1 MKKIGIVGA
10 GAIGSF
16 FARSV
21 NDKFKSLA
29 RIVAICDTNTDA
41 AKKLSSSLPGK
52 PQVLP
57 LDKLIVKSDLIIEAA
72 SPAVS
77 AKVCKA
83 ALTKGKDVLIMS
95 IGGLLTSYKSLFEL
109 AKKKKATIVLPSGA
123 ICGLDGIKAASI
135 GKIQRVS
142 LTTRK
147 PPKGLKGAPFIIKN
161 RIDLDSVDKEQVIFN
176 GTANDA
182 VKAFPKNINVS
193 ALLSIAALGPK
204 KTKVK
209 IITSPEYMVNSH
221 EIEVEGDFGR
231 LITKTENV
239 PSPENPKTSFL
250 APLSAVAALRE
261 LLEPSRK
268 IGT

>member
-16 FARSV
+16 FAKSV
-21 NDKFKSLA
+21 SKEFKSLA
-29 RIVAICDTNTDA
+29 KVVAVCDTNTES
-41 AKKLSSSLPGK
+41 AKKLSKSLPSK
-52 PQVLP
+52 PVVLS

-72 SPAVS
+72 TSLVS
-77 AKVCKA
+77 AKVCRA
-83 ALTKGKDVLIMS
+83 ALAKGKDVLVMS
-95 IGGLLTSYKSLFEL
+95 IGGLLTNYKTLFEL
-109 AKKKKATIVLPSGA
+109 AKKKKATIILPSGA

-161 RIDLDSVDKEQVIFN
+161 RIDLDSVDKEQVIFK
-176 GTANDA
+176 GTAFDA

-209 IITSPEYMVNSH
+209 IITSPEYMINSH

-231 LITKTENV
+231 LVTRTENV

-261 LLEPSRK
+261 FLEPSRK